1 MSYLK
6 TEATLKNLCFTAILP
21 LMTKTATS
29 AISFKTLPNGLRI
42 VHEHMPWLSSVSFS
56 ILIPFGATT
65 DPKGFEGSATVL
77 ADWLYRGTTSLSSRE
92 LSDKIDDLGLR
103 RGGGSGKEYSSFSG
117 SLLASS
123 FKESLKL
130 YASMLQE
137 ARFDE
142 EEFSNAQTLAQQ
154 ELASLADSP
163 SQQLFETLSKR
174 YFSSSHGNSSYGTE
188 AGLKS
193 LTANTLKDFAYKNVT
208 SQGAI
213 FSVAGGVSWTEVLAV
228 AQQLFADKQSNKLP
242 SPKIT
247 IAEPLQAHIQEES
260 NQTQIGV
267 AYQSVAP
274 GQTGWYEQAICTSVL
289 SGGMGAR
296 LFSEVREKRGL
307 VYSVYA
313 GNRALK
319 DFGYTLAYAGTTP
332 ERADE
337 TLEVLLHELRRLAHG
352 ISQDELERAR
362 TGLLSSL
369 VMQGESSGSRAS
381 SLARDIFLLGEPRE
395 ISSVKDALLALT
407 LEQVNGFLASAYA
420 PKFTVLS
427 LGPKALKEVA
437 L

>member
-1 MSYLK
+1 
-6 TEATLKNLCFTAILP
+6 
-21 LMTKTATS
+21 MTKTASS
-29 AISFKTLPNGLRI
+29 AISFKTLPNGLRV
-42 VHEHMPWLSSVSFS
+42 VHEHMPWLSSASFS
-56 ILIPFGATT
+56 ILVPFGATI
-65 DPKGFEGSATVL
+65 DPKGYEGSATVL
-77 ADWLYRGTTSLSSRE
+77 ADWIYRGTTSLNSRE
-92 LSDKIDDLGLR
+92 FSDKIDDLGLR

-123 FKESLKL
+123 FKESLEL

-137 ARFDE
+137 ARFEDQ
-142 EEFSNAQTLAQQ
+142 EFNNARTLAQQ

-174 YFSSSHGNSSYGTE
+174 YFNSSHGNSSYGTE
-188 AGLKS
+188 AGLKA
-193 LTANTLKDFAYKNVT
+193 LTPEAVKDFAAKGLS

-213 FSVAGGVSWTEVLAV
+213 FSVAGGVTWTEVLEV
-228 AQQLFADKQSNKLP
+228 ANKLFSENQNTIVT
-242 SPKIT
+242 SPKVN
-247 IAEPLQAHIQEES
+247 IAEPIQEHIQEDS
-260 NQTQIGV
+260 TQTQIGL

-274 GQTGWYEQAICTSVL
+274 GETGWYEQAICTSVL

-319 DFGYTLAYAGTTP
+319 GFGYTLAYAGTTP

-337 TLEVLLHELRRLAHG
+337 TLEVLLHELRRLAQG
-352 ISQDELERAR
+352 INQEELERAR

-381 SLARDIFLLGEPRE
+381 SLARDIFLLDEPRE
-395 ISSVKDALLALT
+395 ISSVKDALLALS
-407 LEQVNGFLASAYA
+407 LEQVNSFLASSYA
-420 PKFTVLS
+420 PIFTVLS

>member
-1 MSYLK
+1 
-6 TEATLKNLCFTAILP
+6 
-21 LMTKTATS
+21 MTKTAST
-29 AISFKTLPNGLRI
+29 AISFKTLPNGLRV

-56 ILIPFGATT
+56 ILIPFGATI
-65 DPKGFEGSATVL
+65 DPKGYEGSATVL
-77 ADWLYRGTTSLSSRE
+77 ADWLYRGTTKLSSRD

-123 FKESLKL
+123 FKESLEL

-137 ARFDE
+137 ASFE
-142 EEFSNAQTLAQQ
+142 EQEFNNARTLAQQ

-174 YFSSSHGNSSYGTE
+174 YFNSSHGNSSYGTE
-188 AGLKS
+188 AGLKA
-193 LTANTLKDFAYKNVT
+193 LTPEAVKAFAVKSMS

-213 FSVAGGVSWTEVLAV
+213 FSVAGGVTWTEVLDA
-228 AQQLFADKQSNKLP
+228 AQKLFAESQNTVTPVPEVSISK
-242 SPKIT
+242 
-247 IAEPLQAHIQEES
+247 PLQEHIQEDS
-260 NQTQIGV
+260 TQTQIGL

-274 GQTGWYEQAICTSVL
+274 GEAGWYEQAICTSVL

-319 DFGYTLAYAGTTP
+319 GFGYTLAYAGTTP

-337 TLEVLLHELRRLAHG
+337 TLEVLLHELRRLAQG
-352 ISQDELERAR
+352 IDQDELERAR

-395 ISSVKDALLALT
+395 ISSVKDALLALS
-407 LEQVNGFLASAYA
+407 LEQVNSFLAASYA